1 MDNETGK
8 IVLLCVGAFFL
19 GAIPFGFW
27 AGKLRGVDLRQEGS
41 GNIGATN
48 TLRVLGKGPG
58 IAVLLLD
65 AGKGFAPVALAQSVL
80 HLPPAWV
87 VAAGLCAVLGH
98 TYSPFVRFKGGK
110 GVATSLGVLI
120 GLSPPVAGLT
130 LLVFV
135 ATVALFKFV
144 SLGSIVAALAEVG
157 LFWLFPVPLAFRVF
171 GMIAA
176 FFVVIR
182 HRSNIA
188 RLRAGNESRFS
199 WKKSKSDA
207 PSSGSVENK

>member
-1 MDNETGK
+1 MDSGTT
-8 IVLLCVGAFFL
+8 ILLLCVCAFFG
-19 GAIPFGFW
+19 GAIPFGFI

-65 AGKGFAPVALAQSVL
+65 AAKGFAPVFVAQNIL
-80 HLPPAWV
+80 HLEPGWV

-120 GLSPPVAGLT
+120 GLSPPVAGIV

-135 ATVALFKFV
+135 IVVALSRMV
-144 SLGSIVAALAEVG
+144 SLGSLCAALAAMG
-157 LFWLFPVPLAFRVF
+157 LFWGIPDTPLAFRLF
-171 GMIAA
+171 GTVAGL
-176 FFVVIR
+176 FVMVR

-188 RLRAGNESRFS
+188 RIRAGTENRFA
-199 WKKSKSDA
+199 WSKSA
-207 PSSGSVENK
+207 KQVGKK